1 MEKRALELFSH
12 YNREI
17 SIKVIPG
24 HFATKHSHISHC
36 IDMTKVKSQLNT
48 AKAAAK
54 ILSDSFIG
62 TPVDTIITLE
72 RMKMVGA
79 FMAEYLS
86 ASGINARQDIAV
98 LTPEL
103 MGDKMLLRDNFL
115 PYVINSHVLLL
126 TASATTGRTVHS
138 AIEGIKY
145 YGGSPVGAATVFG
158 GNFGDKIN
166 MHGVID
172 VPVVRLFGD
181 EAIGSY
187 RSYLSTECP
196 LCKNGV
202 PVVKLFG
209 VEDIPGYTSYAPQE
223 CPLCKKG
230 VKVDAVVNSYGYSKI
245 I

>member
-138 AIEGIKY
+138 GIEGIKY

-158 GNFGDKIN
+158 GAF
-166 MHGVID
+166 
-172 VPVVRLFGD
+172 
-181 EAIGSY
+181 
-187 RSYLSTECP
+187 ECD
-196 LCKNGV
+196 V

>member
-1 MEKRALELFSH
+1 MERRGIELYSH

-24 HFATKHSHISHC
+24 HFATKHSHVSHC

-54 ILSDSFIG
+54 ILADSFIG
-62 TPVDTIITLE
+62 TPVETIITLE

-86 ASGINARQDIAV
+86 ATGINARQDIAV

-115 PYVINSHVLLL
+115 PYVINNHVLLL
-126 TASATTGRTVHS
+126 TASATTGQTVNS
-138 AIEGIKY
+138 GIEGIRY

-158 GNFGDKIN
+158 GEFACD
-166 MHGVID
+166 
-172 VPVVRLFGD
+172 
-181 EAIGSY
+181 
-187 RSYLSTECP
+187 
-196 LCKNGV
+196 V

-209 VEDIPGYTSYAPQE
+209 VKDIPGYTSYSPQD